1 MVNTITVAELL
12 SDAGKD
18 VRAAWERGKLKIR
31 YGRKT
36 LIHGSYNHEDGKYPH
51 EWIVEYDDHMEDL
64 ERLKDDDE
72 LDVITPTPDPLA
84 LAEAAL
90 RPFAEGYRAYMESR
104 AARSRRDIRDWLYFN
119 ADEELLERHYEQA
132 ADALEAIRQARGE

>member
-1 MVNTITVAELL
+1 MIQTITVAELL

-18 VRAAWERGKLKIR
+18 VREASVNNRGQVYDADEFSI
-31 YGRKT
+31 
-36 LIHGSYNHEDGKYPH
+36 IQ
-51 EWIVEYDDHMEDL
+51 IVPL
-64 ERLKDDDE
+64 DDDTFC
-72 LDVITPTPDPLA
+72 VINRFNESKIVSGDYKLYYEFYTPTPDPLA

-104 AARSRRDIRDWLYFN
+104 AARNRRDIRDWIYFN

-132 ADALEAIRQARGE
+132 AAALAAIEAARKGE